1 MTTTLEHPP
10 VRQSPVEIASGVLDV
25 ETGGKGRL
33 RGESLHPEPSDLV
46 VSPAL
51 VRRHGLRKGDLVE
64 GVRGDR
70 HTLAEVVR
78 VNGRTP
84 GGRDARRRFHDLTPL
99 HPHERLRLEHPA
111 AGLTGR
117 VTDLLAPVGKGQR
130 GLIVAPPKTG
140 KTVLLQQLAAA
151 VAGNHPESRLMVVLL
166 DERPEEVTEMRRAVR
181 GEVYSST
188 FDRSAKQHIA
198 LAELVVERAKR
209 LVEAGEDVVILLDS
223 LTRLCR
229 AHNNAAS
236 SGGRTLSGGVD
247 AGALLGPKRFFG
259 AARKAEE
266 GGSLTILATALVET
280 GSRADD
286 FYFEELK
293 STGNMELRLSRELAD
308 RRVFPAVDMAGSG
321 TRREE
326 LLLSA
331 AEATAARGLRRALA
345 SRDGHSG
352 LETLLERM
360 RRTADNATFLRQ
372 VQPTLPTG

>member
-10 VRQSPVEIASGVLDV
+10 VQHAQADIASGVLDI

-33 RGESLHPEPSDLV
+33 RGRNLQPEPADPAL
-46 VSPAL
+46 SPAL
-51 VRRHGLRKGDLVE
+51 IRRHGLRRGDLVE
-64 GVRGDR
+64 GVCGDR
-70 HTLAEVVR
+70 RTLTDVVR
-78 VNGRTP
+78 VNGHTP
-84 GGRDARRRFHDLTPL
+84 DRRSRPHFADLTPL

-111 AGLTGR
+111 AGLAGR
-117 VTDLLAPVGKGQR
+117 VVDLLAPVGKGQR

-140 KTVLLQQLAAA
+140 KTVLLQQFAAA
-151 VAGNHPESRLMVVLL
+151 VAGNHPEARLMVVLL
-166 DERPEEVTEMRRAVR
+166 DERPEEVTDMRRSVR

-188 FDRSAKQHIA
+188 FDRSARQHIA
-198 LAELVVERAKR
+198 LAELVIERAKR

-293 STGNMELRLSRELAD
+293 STGNMELRLSREPAS
-308 RRVFPAVDMAGSG
+308 RRVFPAVEPVGSG

-326 LLLSA
+326 LLLSG
-331 AEATAARGLRRALA
+331 AETTALRGLRRALVA
-345 SRDGHSG
+345 RDGQSG
-352 LETLLERM
+352 LETLLERL
-360 RRTADNATFLRQ
+360 RRTPDNATFLRQ
-372 VQPTLPTG
+372 VQPTLPAG